1 MQLGYP
7 YHERLEALDL
17 ATPSDEPDWKEEFQ
31 GTMQRFTRYRVPI
44 GLPKYR
50 LNNGRTGAAQE
61 EYIKLENKP
70 DDYFSADAEIDEVQ
84 KAQHDILTKMIEE
97 SSSGLSELFSS
108 HSTRQNEPLIL
119 MHDGTVANGN
129 RRLTL
134 MRNLLVSDPTNY
146 SHFTHIDIIR
156 LPQAE
161 EIDIARLEAHLQLK
175 KDVKEQYGWV
185 SRAILVRKAIELGM
199 SHTEAASL
207 YEYKDDKE
215 ARKMVRTLELAE
227 TYLDVRDRSKEYSKV
242 KDDMYAFLEIEKLAS
257 KQKTWS
263 FEKTMKFQQLCWG
276 AIDNPSRMGGRV
288 MSQIR
293 DFHSTMDQIIDEVEQ
308 EHSDFIISESGAQ
321 EGSSD
326 IDLLGGTDS
335 SVQTGKLWNEIGESE
350 ADDELMTTVHNTIQ
364 RVKAQE
370 KAAKTD
376 RFVFNRIKEA
386 DKIIQNIV
394 KNKQSGMSKEGV
406 AERITSIET
415 KLNNLKEW
423 VRNG

>member
-1 MQLGYP
+1 
-7 YHERLEALDL
+7 
-17 ATPSDEPDWKEEFQ
+17 
-31 GTMQRFTRYRVPI
+31 
-44 GLPKYR
+44 
-50 LNNGRTGAAQE
+50 
-61 EYIKLENKP
+61 
-70 DDYFSADAEIDEVQ
+70 
-84 KAQHDILTKMIEE
+84 
-97 SSSGLSELFSS
+97 
-108 HSTRQNEPLIL
+108 
-119 MHDGTVANGN
+119 
-129 RRLTL
+129 
-134 MRNLLVSDPTNY
+134 
-146 SHFTHIDIIR
+146 
-156 LPQAE
+156 
-161 EIDIARLEAHLQLK
+161 
-175 KDVKEQYGWV
+175 
-185 SRAILVRKAIELGM
+185 
-199 SHTEAASL
+199 
-207 YEYKDDKE
+207 
-215 ARKMVRTLELAE
+215 
-227 TYLDVRDRSKEYSKV
+227 
-242 KDDMYAFLEIEKLAS
+242 
-257 KQKTWS
+257 
-263 FEKTMKFQQLCWG
+263 
-276 AIDNPSRMGGRV
+276 MGGRV